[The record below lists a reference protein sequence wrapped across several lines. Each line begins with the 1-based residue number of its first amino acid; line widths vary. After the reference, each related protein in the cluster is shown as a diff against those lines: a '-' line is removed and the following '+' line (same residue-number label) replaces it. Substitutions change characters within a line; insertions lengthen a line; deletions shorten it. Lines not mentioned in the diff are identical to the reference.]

1 MDGVTTAEKL
11 HRILG
16 EKTVLL
22 LFAYDCKEIE
32 EAAGYAGIQ
41 SILSKPFFV
50 TNFKRCIEQAR
61 KEQQLQGKGQAT
73 EKEKM
78 TLKGMRFLIAD
89 DNDLNAEILE
99 ELLKMEGADCD
110 RAVNGKEAVEMFA
123 RAEEGRYNIILM
135 DIKMPVMNGYDA
147 TKEIRRLKKKEA
159 AKIPILP

>member
-1 MDGVTTAEKL
+1 MVLLQQKNCIGFWE
-11 HRILG
+11 R
-16 EKTVLL
+16 KTVLL

-99 ELLKMEGADCD
+99 ELLKMEGAD
-110 RAVNGKEAVEMFA
+110 
-123 RAEEGRYNIILM
+123 
-135 DIKMPVMNGYDA
+135 
-147 TKEIRRLKKKEA
+147 
-159 AKIPILP
+159 

>member
-1 MDGVTTAEKL
+1 M
-11 HRILG
+11 
-16 EKTVLL
+16 
-22 LFAYDCKEIE
+22 
-32 EAAGYAGIQ
+32 
-41 SILSKPFFV
+41 
-50 TNFKRCIEQAR
+50 
-61 KEQQLQGKGQAT
+61 QGKGQAT
-73 EKEKM
+73 EKREM

-147 TKEIRRLKKKEA
+147 TKEIRDLRRRQQR
-159 AKIPILP
+159 KIPILP

>member
-1 MDGVTTAEKL
+1 M
-11 HRILG
+11 
-16 EKTVLL
+16 
-22 LFAYDCKEIE
+22 
-32 EAAGYAGIQ
+32 
-41 SILSKPFFV
+41 
-50 TNFKRCIEQAR
+50 
-61 KEQQLQGKGQAT
+61 QGKEQAT

-123 RAEEGRYNIILM
+123 RAKEGRYNIILM

-147 TKEIRRLKKKEA
+147 TKEIRRLRKKKA
-159 AKIPILP
+159 AEIPIFAMTANAFAEDIRTCMEAGMDAHIAKPVDLDLLEENIRIYMQAKA

>member
-1 MDGVTTAEKL
+1 M
-11 HRILG
+11 
-16 EKTVLL
+16 
-22 LFAYDCKEIE
+22 
-32 EAAGYAGIQ
+32 
-41 SILSKPFFV
+41 

-159 AKIPILP
+159 AKIPIFAMTANAFAEDIRTCMEAGMDAHIAKPVDLDLLEENIRIYMQAKA